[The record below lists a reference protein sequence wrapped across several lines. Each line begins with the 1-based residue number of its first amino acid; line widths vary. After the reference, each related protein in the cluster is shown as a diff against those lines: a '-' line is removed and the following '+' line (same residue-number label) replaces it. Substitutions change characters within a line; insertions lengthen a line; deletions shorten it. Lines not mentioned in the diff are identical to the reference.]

1 MDVIQQLQ
9 PLLNS
14 SYSIFVAAAATLA
27 VLMKILSHI
36 IKAMDWHDKHFVRK
50 RLSRLRDIRSGATN
64 TRLIRYLDDATE
76 LELFRIASGVSTSR
90 SKMEYLLELD
100 ETGRWNRTQL
110 RSLSKFVAL
119 QPDSKTPVLSVTS
132 LDKLSAWTSGISTL
146 LILFLGAW
154 CLNILV
160 RTGSPILGISGL
172 LLFGVAILFARY
184 LATDC
189 IDYLIVTRA
198 QRYLSLKAQMTETD
212 Q

>member
-14 SYSIFVAAAATLA
+14 SYSILVAAAATLA

-100 ETGRWNRTQL
+100 ETGRWNRMQL
-110 RSLSKFVAL
+110 QSLSKFVAL

-146 LILFLGAW
+146 LILFSGAW
-154 CLNILV
+154 FLNILV

-198 QRYLSLKAQMTETD
+198 QRYLSLQAQMTETD

>member
-27 VLMKILSHI
+27 VLLKIASHI
-36 IKAMDWHDKHFVRK
+36 MKAMDWHDKHFVRK

-90 SKMEYLLELD
+90 SKMEYLLDLD
-100 ETGRWNRTQL
+100 ETGRWNRMQL
-110 RSLSKFVAL
+110 QSLSKFVAL

-146 LILFLGAW
+146 LILFSGAW
-154 CLNILV
+154 FLNILV

-172 LLFGVAILFARY
+172 LLFGLAILFARY

-198 QRYLSLKAQMTETD
+198 QRYLSLQAQMTETD

>member
-9 PLLNS
+9 PLLDS

-27 VLMKILSHI
+27 VLLKIASHI
-36 IKAMDWHDKHFVRK
+36 MKAMDWHDKHFVRK

-90 SKMEYLLELD
+90 SKMEYLLKLD
-100 ETGRWNRTQL
+100 ETGRWNRMQL
-110 RSLSKFVAL
+110 QSLSKFVAL

-146 LILFLGAW
+146 LILFSGAW
-154 CLNILV
+154 FLNILV

-172 LLFGVAILFARY
+172 LLFGLAILFARY

-198 QRYLSLKAQMTETD
+198 QRYLSLQAQMTETD

>member
-64 TRLIRYLDDATE
+64 TRLIRYLDEATE

-100 ETGRWNRTQL
+100 ETGRWNRMQL
-110 RSLSKFVAL
+110 QSLSKFVAL

-132 LDKLSAWTSGISTL
+132 LDKLSA
-146 LILFLGAW
+146 
-154 CLNILV
+154 
-160 RTGSPILGISGL
+160 
-172 LLFGVAILFARY
+172 
-184 LATDC
+184 
-189 IDYLIVTRA
+189 
-198 QRYLSLKAQMTETD
+198 
-212 Q
+212 